1 MSLVTLKDA
10 LKVAADKNIAVPAF
24 SVDNLEITKEIVS
37 VAEKY
42 QAPVIM
48 MVGQNV
54 FKYGNFTSMSAI
66 VRQVAAETDVPVVLH
81 LDHGVSYEQTIQC
94 LREGFTSVMFDGS
107 RLFLDENIRVTRQVV
122 AAAHAVGVSVEAELG
137 AISGVEDG
145 MSVKSAN
152 LVDVGEAKKFIENV
166 DVDALAIGIGN
177 AHGIYK
183 STPNLAFDR
192 LEQVAALGAPP
203 LVLHGGSGIPN
214 DMIRK
219 AIRLGIRKINVATE
233 VRLAFLQGLK
243 EAQDSGDIYK
253 TIGQGRLRARE
264 IIEEKTKLFCQ

>member
-203 LVLHGGSGIPN
+203 LVLHGGSGIPD

>member
-107 RLFLDENIRVTRQVV
+107 RLPLDENIQVTRQVV

-152 LVDVGEAKKFIENV
+152 LVDVGEAKKFIESV

-203 LVLHGGSGIPN
+203 LVLHGGSGIPD

>member
-66 VRQVAAETDVPVVLH
+66 VRQVAAETGVPVVLH

-145 MSVKSAN
+145 KSVKSAN

-203 LVLHGGSGIPN
+203 LVLHGGSGIPD